1 MAPRSGSVTPC
12 LPSMADSRIERP
24 RYCSQCG
31 QPVIVADASFC
42 KECGA
47 PLAGTFW
54 LTRQITWRPALA
66 FVLSIVP
73 GLGHLYKQQPWRGLL
88 WFIFVVYM
96 YAVALPLGWMI
107 HVICAFN
114 AALSGAI
121 REEALTRAG
130 RGAGPRGLSAASRP
144 RS

>member
-1 MAPRSGSVTPC
+1 
-12 LPSMADSRIERP
+12 MADSRIERP

-31 QPVIVADASFC
+31 QPVTVADASFC

-47 PLAGTFW
+47 ALAGTFW
-54 LTRQITWRPALA
+54 LTHTITWKPGVA

-73 GLGHLYKQQPWRGLL
+73 GLGHLYKRQPWRGLL
-88 WFIFVVYM
+88 WFMFVVYM
-96 YAVALPLGWMI
+96 YVAVLPLGWII

-130 RGAGPRGLSAASRP
+130 RGAGPRAFSAASRP

>member
-1 MAPRSGSVTPC
+1 MS
-12 LPSMADSRIERP
+12 DSAIERA

-31 QPVIVADASFC
+31 QPVTVIDATFC

-54 LTRQITWRPALA
+54 LSHEITWRPFVA

-73 GLGHLYKQQPWRGLL
+73 GLGHLYKRQPLRGLL
-88 WFIFVVYM
+88 WFMFVGYM
-96 YAVALPLGWMI
+96 YGAVPPLGWVI
-107 HVICAFN
+107 HAICAGN

-121 REEALTRAG
+121 REEALTRAT
-130 RGAGPRGLSAASRP
+130 RGNGPRGLSVTPRP